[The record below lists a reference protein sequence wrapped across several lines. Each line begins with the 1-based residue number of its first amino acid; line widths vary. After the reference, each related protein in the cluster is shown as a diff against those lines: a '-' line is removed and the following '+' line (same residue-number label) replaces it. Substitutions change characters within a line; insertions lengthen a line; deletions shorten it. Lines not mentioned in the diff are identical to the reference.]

1 MEIRSEIVE
10 YLQRKFSLGTEQCKF
25 SEISSAYHFNGIV
38 GNSGEIS
45 NMVAHPS
52 GMFSFS
58 DPFFSLLPEILVKFC
73 TIFSTPP
80 LGSAR
85 LFTVIIPGG
94 ENERVLKI

>member
-10 YLQRKFSLGTEQCKF
+10 YLQRKFSFGTEQCNF

-38 GNSGEIS
+38 GNYGEIS
-45 NMVAHPS
+45 NMVAHPG

-58 DPFFSLLPEILVKFC
+58 LFLAFTRNSRKILYH
-73 TIFSTPP
+73 FSTPP

-85 LFTVIIPGG
+85 LFTVIIPGD
-94 ENERVLKI
+94 ENEKKC